1 MMRNPAVIAICERTA
16 WAFGFFA
23 ALAFVGFAFLK
34 SGFAAIFFGVALGA
48 VIGVMV
54 IRWHF
59 L

>member
-1 MMRNPAVIAICERTA
+1 MRNPAVIVICERTA

-23 ALAFVGFAFLK
+23 MLGFLGIAFLH
-34 SGFAAIFFGVALGA
+34 SGYAAIFFGVALGA
-48 VIGVMV
+48 VLGVMV